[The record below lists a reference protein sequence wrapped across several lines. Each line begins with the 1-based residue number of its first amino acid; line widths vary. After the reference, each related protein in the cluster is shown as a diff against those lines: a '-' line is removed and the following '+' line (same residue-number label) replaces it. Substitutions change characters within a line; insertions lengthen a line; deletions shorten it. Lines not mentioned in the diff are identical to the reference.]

1 LATATHTARSDT
13 KMPRKPDREVTAAYA
28 ASQPLFDALKAATD
42 QAGEQRIHLAK
53 ARDTVQNLHVN
64 LVDTTKTD
72 DAQKHELYV
81 ECLMKAWTS
90 ATEAY
95 CKVFEELCKV
105 SAADAT
111 VGRAAGKGHEQ
122 FKVMADTATAASE
135 QAKSYRVVKKPI
147 GATSENGREVPIIS
161 GKRVRDSD
169 EQERDEEQAVGGSVQ
184 TVNTKRQRKRARL
197 SAPKNPGAD
206 VGVGKHDTEAGA
218 TNAREEAES
227 KLKPSAPVQHDTPVS
242 QHGGPQPEPEMEPV
256 SAGKEN
262 SGPVVEYEDV
272 SAEVTARLK
281 AKAEKKRAKKE
292 AKKRKRESGDTVLVE
307 AAGLE
312 KPSIKKMKLDGIL
325 VEKDAAVGQGQT
337 KRRQDDGEQREGGS
351 PAKRRRGKA

>member
-1 LATATHTARSDT
+1 
-13 KMPRKPDREVTAAYA
+13 MPRKPDREVTAAYA
-28 ASQPLFDALKAATD
+28 ASLPLFNALKAATD
-42 QAGEQRIHLAK
+42 QAGEQKIHLAK
-53 ARDTVQNLHVN
+53 ARETVQNLHVN

-81 ECLMKAWTS
+81 DCLMKAWTS

-95 CKVFEELCKV
+95 CKVFKELCKV

-122 FKVMADTATAASE
+122 FKVMADTAMAASE
-135 QAKSYRVVKKPI
+135 QAKSYRVVEKPI
-147 GATSENGREVPIIS
+147 GATSENGREVPIIA

-169 EQERDEEQAVGGSVQ
+169 EQERDEEQV
-184 TVNTKRQRKRARL
+184 TVNSKRQRKRARF
-197 SAPKNPGAD
+197 SALRNPGAD
-206 VGVGKHDTEAGA
+206 VGVGMHGTEAEA
-218 TNAREEAES
+218 TNAREQAEN
-227 KLKPSAPVQHDTPVS
+227 KLKPSAPSQYHTPVP
-242 QHGGPQPEPEMEPV
+242 QHEGPQPEPEMESV

-262 SGPVVEYEDV
+262 NGPVVEYEDV

-292 AKKRKRESGDTVLVE
+292 AKKRKRESGDIVLVE

-312 KPSIKKMKLDGIL
+312 KPSIKKVKIDGAL
-325 VEKDAAVGQGQT
+325 AENGAAVGQGQT
-337 KRRQDDGEQREGGS
+337 KRRQDDDAEPHEGGTT
-351 PAKRRRGKA
+351 AKRRKGKA

>member
-1 LATATHTARSDT
+1 
-13 KMPRKPDREVTAAYA
+13 MPRKPVRGVTAAYA

-42 QAGEQRIHLAK
+42 QAGEQKIHLAK

-90 ATEAY
+90 AMEAY
-95 CKVFEELCKV
+95 CKVFEELCKG

-135 QAKSYRVVKKPI
+135 QARSYRVVEKPI

-161 GKRVRDSD
+161 GKRVRESD
-169 EQERDEEQAVGGSVQ
+169 EQERDEEQVVEGSGQ
-184 TVNTKRQRKRARL
+184 TVNTKKQRKRARL
-197 SAPKNPGAD
+197 SALKNPGAEI
-206 VGVGKHDTEAGA
+206 GIGMHGTGAGA
-218 TNAREEAES
+218 AKMREEVEVD
-227 KLKPSAPVQHDTPVS
+227 LQPSAPMQHHTPVS
-242 QHGGPQPEPEMEPV
+242 QHKEPQPEPEMESN

-262 SGPVVEYEDV
+262 NGPVVEYEDV

-281 AKAEKKRAKKE
+281 AKAEKKKAKKE

-312 KPSIKKMKLDGIL
+312 KPSSKKVKVDGVL
-325 VEKDAAVGQGQT
+325 AEKDAVVGQGQT
-337 KRRQDDGEQREGGS
+337 KRRQDDGAKQHEGGS
-351 PAKRRRGKA
+351 PAKRRKGKA

>member
-1 LATATHTARSDT
+1 
-13 KMPRKPDREVTAAYA
+13 MPRRPDREVTAAYA
-28 ASQPLFDALKAATD
+28 ASQQLFDALKAATD
-42 QAGEQRIHLAK
+42 RAGEQRIHLAK

-81 ECLMKAWTS
+81 DCLMKAWTS

-95 CKVFEELCKV
+95 CKVFEELCKL
-105 SAADAT
+105 SAADVT

-122 FKVMADTATAASE
+122 FKVMAETATAASE
-135 QAKSYRVVKKPI
+135 QARSYRVVEKPI
-147 GATSENGREVPIIS
+147 GATLEHGREVPIIS

-169 EQERDEEQAVGGSVQ
+169 EQERDEEQVVEGSGQ

-197 SAPKNPGAD
+197 SALKNPGAD
-206 VGVGKHDTEAGA
+206 VDSGMHGTEVGA
-218 TNAREEAES
+218 TDAREEVE
-227 KLKPSAPVQHDTPVS
+227 PSAPVHE
-242 QHGGPQPEPEMEPV
+242 GPQPEPEMEPV

-262 SGPVVEYEDV
+262 NGPVVEYEDV

-312 KPSIKKMKLDGIL
+312 KPSVKKVKLAGAL
-325 VEKDAAVGQGQT
+325 AEKDAAVGQGQT
-337 KRRQDDGEQREGGS
+337 KRRQNDDAEPHEGGS
-351 PAKRRRGKA
+351 PAKRRKGKA

>member
-1 LATATHTARSDT
+1 
-13 KMPRKPDREVTAAYA
+13 MPRRPDREVTAAYA
-28 ASQPLFDALKAATD
+28 ASQQLFDALKAATD
-42 QAGEQRIHLAK
+42 RAGEQRIHLAK

-81 ECLMKAWTS
+81 DCLMKAWTS

-95 CKVFEELCKV
+95 CKVFEELCNV

-122 FKVMADTATAASE
+122 FKVMAGTATAASE
-135 QAKSYRVVKKPI
+135 QAKSYRVVEKPI
-147 GATSENGREVPIIS
+147 GATSENGHEVPIIS

-169 EQERDEEQAVGGSVQ
+169 EQEREEEQVVEGSGQ

-197 SAPKNPGAD
+197 SALKNPGAD
-206 VGVGKHDTEAGA
+206 VGIGMQGTGAEAM
-218 TNAREEAES
+218 NMSEEVEVD
-227 KLKPSAPVQHDTPVS
+227 LQRPAPVQHHTPAS
-242 QHGGPQPEPEMEPV
+242 QHEGPQPEPEMEPV

-262 SGPVVEYEDV
+262 NGPVVEYEDV

-292 AKKRKRESGDTVLVE
+292 AKKRKRESGDTALIE

-312 KPSIKKMKLDGIL
+312 KPSVKKVKLAGVL
-325 VEKDAAVGQGQT
+325 AEKDAAVGQGQT
-337 KRRQDDGEQREGGS
+337 KRRPDDGAEQHEGGS
-351 PAKRRRGKA
+351 PAKRRKGKA

>member
-1 LATATHTARSDT
+1 
-13 KMPRKPDREVTAAYA
+13 MPRKPDREATAAYA
-28 ASQPLFDALKAATD
+28 ASQPLFDALKAAAD
-42 QAGEQRIHLAK
+42 QAGEQKIHLAK

-72 DAQKHELYV
+72 NAQKHELYV

-122 FKVMADTATAASE
+122 FKIMADTASAASE
-135 QAKSYRVVKKPI
+135 QAKSYRVLEKPI

-169 EQERDEEQAVGGSVQ
+169 EQERYKEQAVEGSGQ

-197 SAPKNPGAD
+197 SALKNPGVD
-206 VGVGKHDTEAGA
+206 VGIGMHGTEAEV
-218 TNAREEAES
+218 TNAREEVES
-227 KLKPSAPVQHDTPVS
+227 KLKPSAPMQHDTPVS
-242 QHGGPQPEPEMEPV
+242 QHEGRQPEPEMEPV

-272 SAEVTARLK
+272 TAEVTARLK

-325 VEKDAAVGQGQT
+325 VEKDVAVGQGQT
-337 KRRQDDGEQREGGS
+337 KRRQDDDAEPHEGGS
-351 PAKRRRGKA
+351 PAKRRKGKA

>member
-1 LATATHTARSDT
+1 
-13 KMPRKPDREVTAAYA
+13 MPRKPVRGVTAAYA

-42 QAGEQRIHLAK
+42 QAGEQKIHLAK

-90 ATEAY
+90 AMEAY

-135 QAKSYRVVKKPI
+135 QARSYRVVEKPI

-161 GKRVRDSD
+161 GKRVRESD
-169 EQERDEEQAVGGSVQ
+169 EQERDEEQVVEGSGQ
-184 TVNTKRQRKRARL
+184 TVNTKKQRKRARL
-197 SAPKNPGAD
+197 SALKNPGA
-206 VGVGKHDTEAGA
+206 EI
-218 TNAREEAES
+218 
-227 KLKPSAPVQHDTPVS
+227 VS
-242 QHGGPQPEPEMEPV
+242 QHKEPQPEPEMESN

-262 SGPVVEYEDV
+262 NGPVVEYEDV

-281 AKAEKKRAKKE
+281 AKAEKKKAKKE

-312 KPSIKKMKLDGIL
+312 KPSSKKVKVDGVL
-325 VEKDAAVGQGQT
+325 AEKDAVVGQGQT
-337 KRRQDDGEQREGGS
+337 KRRQDDGAKQHEGGS
-351 PAKRRRGKA
+351 PAKRRKGKA